1 MYHLVYNRAILS
13 HGWGPPQRK
22 EEHVN
27 SDPSFGRWLSARRHL
42 LGLTQDE
49 LARLVSCSVVTIRKV
64 EADER
69 RPSQELP
76 NVLPT
81 AYASTETERQ
91 AFLASARGHLLQV
104 GSGAVQQSLAPVPRL
119 HQRTNLPVP
128 LTLLIGRSQ
137 DVAAVRNRLLQEH
150 ERLLTLIGPPG
161 IGKTRLSVAVASV
174 VRADFDGGVFFV
186 ALAPISDPD
195 LVLST
200 IAQTLGLAEHGAP
213 PLLERLM
220 RALSTQRVLLVLDNF
235 EQVVSAAPTI
245 VDLLSACPTLKVL
258 TTSRAALLVRGERLY
273 PVPPLLLPDL
283 ARPALTAD
291 LLGIPS
297 IALFIER
304 ARAVQPDL
312 QLSDGS
318 VRAIA
323 MICARLDGLPL
334 AIELVAA
341 RARLIPP
348 QALLMRLDRPL
359 TLLTQGSRDLPSR
372 HRTLRSAIAWS
383 YDLLDPPEQM
393 LFRSLGVFVG
403 SWTLEAAEAVCAPIR
418 PLPSAVCD
426 GLQLLLD
433 NSLLTQQGD
442 SNGEP
447 RFTMLETI
455 REYALDQA
463 YLTGEIDEV
472 RLSHAAYYVTLVET
486 VLPERLR
493 FHTVAQQE
501 LLERE
506 YDNIRAVFTY
516 LPRVSQASR
525 ELLACLIGALQPF
538 WNARG
543 YTGEA
548 RRWIPDVLAVVDG
561 STPCAVRLKVTHAM
575 TWMMAQAEDWAMTS
589 TYAQQFLELAMELT
603 DVRATGV
610 AMHYLSDVAMQAGRY
625 REAEALLSE
634 TRDLAHGTDE
644 LVEVYALNRLGKLAE
659 REGDYAAARRWF
671 DAALGLSRTL
681 DIPLFAGM
689 MLTNLGHVARLVGD
703 DMEALT
709 LHREGMRLTWEHGWQ
724 RSILD
729 SLEAIADLTAGQWE
743 AARTVSTISAAHGL
757 RGRLGMPYAGSDA
770 PFLAAAKAQLGEV
783 AFADAW
789 MEGRSMSTEQ
799 AVADALAFADPGV
812 ADALPTSTSP
822 Q

>member
-1 MYHLVYNRAILS
+1 MHS
-13 HGWGPPQRK
+13 T
-22 EEHVN
+22 
-27 SDPSFGRWLSARRHL
+27 PSFGRWLSARRHL

-49 LARLVSCSVVTIRKV
+49 LARLVSCSIVTIRKV
-64 EADER
+64 EAGER
-69 RPSQELP
+69 RPSVEIAERLADS
-76 NVLPT
+76 LRLD
-81 AYASTETERQ
+81 ASERQ
-91 AFLASARGHLLQV
+91 SFLASARSDLAFEEPV
-104 GSGAVQQSLAPVPRL
+104 GPESSLTPMLRL
-119 HQRTNLPVP
+119 HNNTNLAVP
-128 LTLLIGRSQ
+128 LTPLIGRAQ
-137 DVAAVRNRLLQEH
+137 DVAAVRNRLLQED

-174 VRADFDGGVFFV
+174 VRADFAGGIFFV
-186 ALAPISDPD
+186 ALAPISDPG
-195 LVLST
+195 LVLPT
-200 IAQTLGLAEHGAP
+200 IAQTLGLAEHGVT
-213 PLLERLM
+213 PLLERLT

-245 VDLLSACPTLKVL
+245 VNLLSVCPTLKVL
-258 TTSRAALLVRGERLY
+258 TTSRSALLVRGERLY

-304 ARAVQPDL
+304 ARAFQPDL
-312 QLSDGS
+312 HLSDDN

-341 RARLIPP
+341 RARLLPP
-348 QALLMRLDRPL
+348 VALLMRLDRPL
-359 TLLTQGSRDLPSR
+359 RLLTQGSRDLPPR

-383 YDLLDPPEQM
+383 YELLDPPEQI
-393 LFRSLGVFVG
+393 LFRRLGVFVG

-433 NSLLTQQGD
+433 NSLIAQRED

-455 REYALDQA
+455 REYALEQA
-463 YLTGEIDEV
+463 SLNEEIDEV
-472 RLSHAAYYVTLVET
+472 RLSHGAYYVALVET
-486 VLPERLR
+486 MQPERLR

-501 LLERE
+501 LLDRE

-589 TYAQQFLELAMELT
+589 TYAQQFLELATELA
-603 DVRATGV
+603 DLRATGV
-610 AMHYLSDVAMQAGRY
+610 AMHYLADVAMQAGRY
-625 REAEALLSE
+625 REAEAILSE

-659 REGDYAAARRWF
+659 RERDYTGARRWF
-671 DAALGLSRTL
+671 DAALRLSRTL

-724 RSILD
+724 RSIPD
-729 SLEAIADLTAGQWE
+729 SLEAIAGLTAGRWE
-743 AARTVSTISAAHGL
+743 AARTVSTISAAYSL
-757 RGRLGMPYAGSDA
+757 RERLGMPHGGSDA
-770 PFLAAAKAQLGEV
+770 PFLAAAKAQLGQV

-789 MEGRSMSTEQ
+789 MQGRSMSTEQ
-799 AVADALAFADPGV
+799 AVADALAFAELYP
-812 ADALPTSTSP
+812 ADSSSVNTSP